1 MIDIWEDGNYPP
13 LDTEEITVEGTFSL
27 YEENNEMYCTLAN
40 ARLVDYALL
49 IVSKHCRNINQY
61 TSLKW

>member
-40 ARLVDYALL
+40 ARLVD
-49 IVSKHCRNINQY
+49 
-61 TSLKW
+61 